1 MALENTTLK
10 NLFHRKGYKMTP
22 QREAIYLLVKSR
34 RGSHLSS
41 EEIFDLLRD
50 EHPGIG
56 LATVYRALRVLED
69 MGLLHSL
76 YLNDGKIRYEANDD
90 TEDHRH
96 HHLVCLDCG
105 RVEEFALD
113 LLGPLEKMVQEKSG
127 FTVQDHSV
135 KFYGICTTCRKVQKT
150 GS

>member
-1 MALENTTLK
+1 MASENTTLK
-10 NLFHRKGYKMTP
+10 NLFHRKGYKLTP
-22 QREAIYLLVKSR
+22 QREAIYQLVKSR
-34 RGSHLSS
+34 KGSHLSS
-41 EEIFDLLRD
+41 EEIFELLRD
-50 EHPGIG
+50 EQPGIG

-90 TEDHRH
+90 SGDHRH

-105 RVEEFALD
+105 QVEEFALD
-113 LLGPLEKMVQEKSG
+113 LLGPLEQMVQEKSG
-127 FTVQDHSV
+127 FLVQDHSV
-135 KFYGICTTCRKVQKT
+135 KFYGYCNACLKVSGT